1 MDKELKYSKQKL
13 KIFNILFAI
22 APIVM
27 IFLTIISVFL
37 IDYFAFQNYFS
48 KEKET
53 IKKEFFD
60 HLKIITKQR
69 VDTALKVLNEVYNIK
84 IKDEKE
90 KLKEILDIYISKKIN
105 NPNIHIK
112 ISDTPLKFNNNY
124 IVVSKKVGNKYFYI
138 YEPLE
143 VVKKEIKKEI
153 PCLFDSFRWGK
164 SGYIFVHDTK
174 GVCYYHIN
182 KSLIGKNRWN
192 LKRGSVYILQKL
204 TKEALKHP
212 KGAYVTYLAY
222 NPEGKKPLL
231 KTSYIV
237 YDKVL
242 GLTIGS
248 GIYLKNLNKRLKIIE
263 NKKQQIIY
271 NLLKYLIILSLI
283 VFIVFSFFIYFAL
296 CFLEKRIEKYEMKID
311 EFEEKQCKD
320 ETTGI
325 LKKECIKEMFEKIKN
340 KKLAIID
347 INVNDFKGL
356 NSIYG
361 IQKGNKI
368 LKILGEKIKRS
379 IKHSDILIKG
389 KIDEFIIIAP
399 YKEKRNISALVQRLY
414 KILTKPF
421 SIDGKNILIPI
432 RIGIAL
438 NEENNN
444 LDDLIN
450 NASSIGYT
458 AKNKEIKIA
467 FYDKKYENDIKQY
480 LEIKNDLMNLIS
492 KKDFSEFEIYYQPQ
506 IDKNEK
512 LVGMEALIRWNH
524 PKKGFISPGV
534 FLPIAIN
541 EGLIKKL
548 DLWTIESVIIQIN
561 KWLDKGFNPGV
572 VSCNVTMQQLESRDF
587 MNKLKELIKKHN
599 FTDKLKY
606 LGIEVTEESIMN
618 NSTKVIKTLKE
629 IKNLGITISLDD
641 FGTGYSNLTKLKQFP
656 IDKLKIDKSFI
667 DGIPENKND
676 VALTKIVIEIGKILN
691 YKLIAEGVE
700 NKVQKDFV
708 FENGV
713 DYIQGYYY
721 SKPLPPNEV
730 EKRVEEIQNGKI

>member
-1 MDKELKYSKQKL
+1 MDKELKYSKRKL

-22 APIVM
+22 VPIVM
-27 IFLTIISVFL
+27 IFFTIISVFL

-53 IKKEFFD
+53 IKKEFFN

-69 VDTALKVLNEVYNIK
+69 VDTALKVLNEIYDIK

-90 KLKEILDIYISKKIN
+90 KLKEILNLYINKKIN
-105 NPNIHIK
+105 NPNIRIK
-112 ISDTPLKFNNNY
+112 ISDHPLKFSKNY
-124 IVVSKKVGNKYFYI
+124 IMVSKKIGNKYFYI

-143 VVKKEIKKEI
+143 VVKKEIKNQI
-153 PCLFDSFRWGK
+153 PFLFDAFRWGK
-164 SGYIFVHDTK
+164 TGYLFVHDINGT
-174 GVCYYHIN
+174 CYYHLN

-192 LKRGSVYILQKL
+192 LKRGKVYVLQKL

-212 KGAYVTYLAY
+212 NGTYVTYLAY
-222 NPEGKKPLL
+222 NPDGKTPLL

-237 YDKVL
+237 YDKAL
-242 GLTIGS
+242 GVTIGS
-248 GIYLKNLNKRLKIIE
+248 GVYLKDLNKRLNIIE
-263 NKKQQIIY
+263 NKKNQIIS
-271 NLLKYLIILSLI
+271 NLLKYLIALSLI
-283 VFIVFSFFIYFAL
+283 LFIVFSIFIYIAL
-296 CFLEKRIEKYEMKID
+296 KFLRQRIEKYEMKID

-320 ETTGI
+320 KITGI
-325 LKKECIKEMFEKIKN
+325 LRKDCVKDIFEKIKN

-347 INVNDFKGL
+347 ININDFKGL

-361 IQKGNKI
+361 TKKGNKI

-399 YKEKRNISALVQRLY
+399 YKEKQNISALVQRLY
-414 KILTKPF
+414 KILTKPL
-421 SIDGKNILIPI
+421 SIDGKDILIPI

-438 NEENNN
+438 NEENNH

-467 FYDKKYENDIKQY
+467 FYDKKYENDIREY

-492 KKDFSEFEIYYQPQ
+492 KNDFSQFEIYYQPQ

-512 LVGMEALIRWNH
+512 LAGMEALIRWSH
-524 PKKGFISPGV
+524 PEKGFISPGV

-561 KWLDKGFNPGV
+561 KWLEKGFNPGV
-572 VSCNVTMQQLESRDF
+572 VSCNVTMKQLESRDF
-587 MNKLKELIKKHN
+587 INKLKDLIKKHN

-606 LGIEVTEESIMN
+606 LGIEITEESIMN
-618 NSTKVIKTLKE
+618 NSTKVIETLKE
-629 IKNLGITISLDD
+629 IKNLGITVSLDD
-641 FGTGYSNLTKLKQFP
+641 FGTGYSNLTKLKEFP

-676 VALTKIVIEIGKILN
+676 IALTKIVIEIGKILN

-700 NKVQKDFV
+700 NKIQKNFV

-721 SKPLPPNEV
+721 SKPLPANEV
-730 EKRVEEIQNGKI
+730 EKRVKEIQNGRI